1 MQNFDTIKRYPFWFK
16 WPLLLLGLVLLFII
30 LEYGQFIFMPL
41 ALAALLAML
50 LEPLCQQFER
60 LKVGRVAGILL
71 SMILVFCVLAG
82 IISLLSIQFVQFAD
96 QLPKAAERLE
106 VMSREIL
113 QFFEQTFGLAPEQQ
127 IEFIQRGF
135 QNIIDKSGEYIS
147 SALTATTSIFA
158 TIALLP
164 IFVFFLMYYKQMYY
178 KFIYK
183 LWGDGSSD
191 SMEAMIRGIQSVTR
205 NYIVAM
211 MIVILL
217 LGILNALGLWIIG
230 LDHAI
235 FFAVFAAILAIIP
248 YIGIIIGSLPAVL
261 YALLFG
267 GSLWLPVAVIAV
279 FAVVQFL
286 EGNFITPGIIGTRV
300 SINPFMAILA
310 LLIAGELWGI
320 VGMIISVPF
329 LGILKC
335 VFDEID
341 ELRPYGYLLGNR
353 IEYEKE
359 DSS

>member
-1 MQNFDTIKRYPFWFK
+1 MQNFDTLNRLPFWLK
-16 WPLLLLGLVLLFII
+16 WPLLLLGIVLLFII

-60 LKVGRVAGILL
+60 LKVGRVGGILL

-82 IISLLSIQFVQFAD
+82 IISLLSFQFVQFAD
-96 QLPKAAERLE
+96 QLPQATERLE
-106 VMSREIL
+106 EMSREIL
-113 QFFEQTFGLAPEQQ
+113 LFFQQTFGVSLERQ
-127 IEFIQRGF
+127 IEFLQSGL
-135 QNIIDKSGEYIS
+135 QNIISKSGQYIS
-147 SALTATTSIFA
+147 TALGATTSIFA

-183 LWGDGSSD
+183 LWGDNSSD

-217 LGILNALGLWIIG
+217 LGILNALGLWIVG

-235 FFAVFAAILAIIP
+235 FFAVFAAILAVIP

-267 GSLWLPVAVIAV
+267 GSLWLPIAVIAV
-279 FAVVQFL
+279 FVIVQFL
-286 EGNFITPGIIGTRV
+286 EGNFITPGIIGSRV

-310 LLIAGELWGI
+310 LLVAGELWGI

-329 LGILKC
+329 LGIIKC

-359 DSS
+359 E

>member
-1 MQNFDTIKRYPFWFK
+1 MINTVKKYPLWLR
-16 WPLLLLGLVLLFII
+16 WPVILLGLVLLFIV
-30 LEYGQFIFMPL
+30 LEFGQFIFVPL

-60 LKVGRVAGILL
+60 LKVGRIGGILF

-82 IISLLSIQFVQFAD
+82 IILLLSIQFAQFAD
-96 QLPKAAERLE
+96 QLPLVAERLE
-106 VMSREIL
+106 EISQNILLFL
-113 QFFEQTFGLAPEQQ
+113 QQTFGLSPEQQ
-127 IEFIQRGF
+127 IEFLQAGL
-135 QNIIDKSGEYIS
+135 QNVIDQSGQYVS
-147 SALTATTSIFA
+147 TALSTTTSIFG
-158 TIALLP
+158 TLALLP

-178 KFIYK
+178 EFIYRA
-183 LWGDGSSD
+183 GAD
-191 SMEAMIRGIQSVTR
+191 SGNASIEIMIRNIQSVTR

-211 MIVILL
+211 MIVVLL
-217 LGILNALGLWIIG
+217 LGILNAIGLWIVG

-235 FFAVFAAILAIIP
+235 FFAVFAAILAVIP
-248 YIGIIIGSLPAVL
+248 YVGIIIGSLPAVL

-286 EGNFITPGIIGTRV
+286 EGNFITPGIIGSRV

-310 LLIAGELWGI
+310 LLIGAELWGI

-335 VFDEID
+335 IFDEID
-341 ELRPYGYLLGNR
+341 ELRPYGYLLGNK
-353 IEYEKE
+353 IEYDKRE
-359 DSS
+359 